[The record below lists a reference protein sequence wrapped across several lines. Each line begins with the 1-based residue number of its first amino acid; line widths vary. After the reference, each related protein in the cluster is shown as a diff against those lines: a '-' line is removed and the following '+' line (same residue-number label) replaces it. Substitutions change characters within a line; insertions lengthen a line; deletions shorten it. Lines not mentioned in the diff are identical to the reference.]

1 MKFSVSRTL
10 FHAFCLC
17 VLTLSWPSLPTA
29 AARQV
34 DTKAAPDYE
43 QIDAYVKAQMQNARI
58 PGLAL
63 GIVHGDQVAHL
74 QGFGIADSTGR
85 AVTPQTPFYLG
96 STTKSFT
103 ALAIMQL
110 VEAGKIELDAPVQ
123 RYLPWFR
130 VADPVASARMTVR
143 HLLIQVSGLS
153 TSVGVQMFTDSPA
166 ETPEQYVRRLSTVTL
181 TKPVGAA
188 FQYSN
193 ANYAILGLIV
203 QVVSGTSYETY
214 LQHHVLDPLQ
224 MKRSFVS
231 REQAKAAG
239 LAQGHQSWF
248 GVPTHVDLPPH
259 HAAFAAG
266 YLVSS
271 ADDMTH
277 YLIAQSNGGHYNGVS
292 VLSSQGIDTMHTFA
306 PGSSYAM
313 GWSKFSQNGE
323 TILYHNGD
331 TLDSHSEMFIAPSQ
345 RWGIVMLLNE
355 GDGIGAVLPLVI
367 NRTVIGKQ
375 ILRMLEGQALAPAG
389 WSTNTIYLILDIV
402 LALLFALVLVNA
414 LLLPRWYK
422 RFQQPVRYRSVRIRV
437 RVLGE
442 LLLPTLILT
451 GVPSLNGY
459 SWQFILLA
467 VPDLGWWMLVTA
479 SLLLLTGVLR
489 GILVVRTLRQSKANA
504 LHPGSLPAST

>member
-1 MKFSVSRTL
+1 MRFSVSRTL
-10 FHAFCLC
+10 LSTLCFC
-17 VLTLSWPSLPTA
+17 VLALSWLALPTA
-29 AARQV
+29 AAHEISAN
-34 DTKAAPDYE
+34 AAPDFAR
-43 QIDAYVKAQMQNARI
+43 IDAYVNAQLQDARI

-74 QGFGIADSTGR
+74 HGFGAADSTGR

-96 STTKSFT
+96 STTKSLT

-110 VEAGKIELDAPVQ
+110 VEAGKMELDVPVQ
-123 RYLPWFR
+123 HYLPWFR

-166 ETPEQYVRRLSTVTL
+166 ETPEQYVRKLHTVTL

-203 QVVSGTSYETY
+203 QGVSGTPYETY
-214 LQHHVLDPLQ
+214 LQQHVLDPLQ
-224 MKRSFVS
+224 MKRSFVA
-231 REQAKAAG
+231 QDPAKAAG
-239 LAQGHQSWF
+239 LAQGHRSWF
-248 GVPTHVDLPPH
+248 GVPVPIDLPPH

-266 YLVSS
+266 YLISS

-277 YLIAQSNGGHYNGVS
+277 YLIAQSNGGRYNGAS
-292 VLSSQGIDTMHTFA
+292 ILSAPGIETMHTFA

-331 TLDSHSEMFIAPSQ
+331 TLDSHSEMFLAPSQ
-345 RWGIVMLLNE
+345 HWGIVLLLNE

-375 ILRMLEGQALAPAG
+375 ILRMLEGQALAPTG
-389 WSTNTIYLILDIV
+389 WSTNTINLILDGV

-414 LLLPRWYK
+414 VLLPRWYK
-422 RFQQPVRYRSVRIRV
+422 RVQQPMRYRGIRV
-437 RVLGE
+437 GGRLLIELVLS
-442 LLLPTLILT
+442 LLILI
-451 GVPSLNGY
+451 GVPAQNGY

-467 VPDLGWWMLVTA
+467 VPDLGWWMLVTF

-489 GILVVRTLRQSKANA
+489 GVLVVWTLRQNQVAA
-504 LHPGSLPAST
+504 VGPVPLPA